1 MNNSVFSRNDGLD
14 KKSPPNAA
22 SMPLIEWAYIKIKEM
37 IFQQKL
43 TPGQKLVYK
52 DLTSTLNISRTP
64 IIIALSRLEQ
74 EGYVKSESYRGY
86 YVKPLDLKEIWENF
100 GIREALEVYSV
111 EQAVIYAKPSG
122 IALLE
127 EKIEAHKNYMPTF
140 YDKKKLFLDATVH
153 IQLAEMTENKSLVHT
168 LKANLEYI
176 YLRLA
181 YNTSSPDR
189 MNPAVEEHR
198 SLLEMIKRKD
208 VNGSIVL
215 MRKHIQ
221 NARDHIVKSLS
232 REEKY
237 QSL

>member
-1 MNNSVFSRNDGLD
+1 MNNSVFSRNDGLN
-14 KKSPPNAA
+14 KKNPSTAA
-22 SMPLIEWAYIKIKEM
+22 NMPLIEWAYIKIKEM

-52 DLTSTLNISRTP
+52 DLTGALNISRTP

-86 YVKPLDLKEIWENF
+86 YVKPLDLKEIWDNF

-111 EQAVIYAKPSG
+111 EQAVIHAKPSG

-127 EKIEAHKNYMPTF
+127 EKIEAHKNYMPPF
-140 YDKKKLFLDATVH
+140 YDKKKLFLDAAIH
-153 IQLAEMTENKSLVHT
+153 IQLAEMTGNASLVHT
-168 LKANLEYI
+168 LKGNLEYV

-189 MNPAVEEHR
+189 MTPAVEEHR
-198 SLLEMIKRKD
+198 RLLEMIKGKD
-208 VNGSIVL
+208 VDGSIAL
-215 MRKHIQ
+215 MRTHIQ

-232 REEKY
+232 VEEKY